1 VPSSFTPL
9 NRFEEQNPGENLNT
23 WGSKLN
29 ADTIALID
37 FAISGRTALTPSGPI
52 TLTTANGAADQGRS
66 AILDLTS
73 GTGGTITIPAL
84 SHVYQVHNNC
94 SGNAVF
100 TTGSGISAT
109 VEPGSLATVICDGT
123 NCYRFAD
130 AADIAVAL
138 AAAEAYT
145 DAAAFS
151 SASGNL
157 PGQGGNAGKFLVTN
171 GTSPSWLA
179 ITSLNVTTA
188 LGFTPQ
194 VALGFTP
201 LNPANNLSD
210 VGNVG
215 TARTNLGVSQTGMD
229 PAYNL
234 KTNNLSDVASVATAR
249 TNLGVTATGAD
260 AAYAKVAN
268 NLSDLANAATARTN
282 LGIVVPTY
290 AQFRNAQTNGS
301 GSGETLTSA
310 TWKQR
315 VLNTTVAN
323 TISGASLGS
332 NQITLPAGTYYFSAS
347 VPSLNTST
355 IAETISSRLRN
366 ITDGSTISVS
376 QAILTQ
382 ISASTSAGTVNTM
395 AGVFVLAASKVIEID
410 TYMNTS
416 GGTASGGSAVSG
428 GESEIYTDITFM
440 KIA

>member
-1 VPSSFTPL
+1 MPSSFTPL

-37 FAISGRTALTPSGPI
+37 FAISGRMALTPSGPI

-84 SHVYQVHNNC
+84 SHVYQVRNNC

-100 TTGSGISAT
+100 TTGSGTSAT
-109 VEPGSLATVICDGT
+109 VEPGSFATVICDGT

-260 AAYAKVAN
+260 ATYLKVAN
-268 NLSDLANAATARTN
+268 NLSDVANAATARSN
-282 LGIVVPTY
+282 LGAGVAIQY
-290 AQFRNAQTNGS
+290 AQFQEKQNSGTGS
-301 GSGETLTSA
+301 STAFSA
-310 TWKQR
+310 TTWSQR
-315 VLNTTVAN
+315 VLNTTVVN
-323 TISGASLGS
+323 TIAGASLGS
-332 NQITLPAGTYYFSAS
+332 NQITLPAGTYRLSFIGAS
-347 VPSLNTST
+347 NVAGSNGEYRSRIRNVTDSTTINSGNGSLVT
-355 IAETISSRLRN
+355 
-366 ITDGSTISVS
+366 
-376 QAILTQ
+376 
-382 ISASTSAGTVNTM
+382 AGTGGPPTLVQ
-395 AGVFVLAASKVIEID
+395 AVFVLAGSKVIEID
-410 TYMNTS
+410 S
-416 GGTASGGSAVSG
+416 WVSAGTATGGIALTTG
-428 GESEIYTDITFM
+428 DAEIYSDVLIE